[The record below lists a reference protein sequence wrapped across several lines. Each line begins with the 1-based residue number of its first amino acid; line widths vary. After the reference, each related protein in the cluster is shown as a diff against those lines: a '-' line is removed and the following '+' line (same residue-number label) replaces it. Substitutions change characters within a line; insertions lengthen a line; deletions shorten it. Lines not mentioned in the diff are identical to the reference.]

1 MNAHAFTY
9 NDPFVDDVD
18 EPMEGEEMIEE
29 ENTEDGDVAERDFID
44 EILAEEDRDG
54 HAGMTVEQV
63 RADNVWQAL
72 DAPIEWNPGR
82 YAIYDDGTVRRATG
96 DAIVVD
102 HDSVINPTTET
113 VNEIPRDIREAI
125 NRATAELA
133 SRYVVNNNENMV
145 YAAPADV
152 RATVV
157 GNATA
162 TITTTDDGEGHG

>member
-1 MNAHAFTY
+1 
-9 NDPFVDDVD
+9 
-18 EPMEGEEMIEE
+18 MIEE

-82 YAIYDDGTVRRATG
+82 YAIYDDGTVRRATA
-96 DAIVVD
+96 DAVAVD
-102 HDSVINPTTET
+102 HDSVINPTAET
-113 VNEIPRDIREAI
+113 VTEIPHDIQEAI

-133 SRYVVNNNENMV
+133 SRYVVNNNENIA
-145 YAAPADV
+145 YTAPADV

-162 TITTTDDGEGHG
+162 TATITTTDDGEGHG